1 MIIPL
6 LSVILSENLSTENI
20 FINFTNDFLTFF
32 SIEKSLLSILMI
44 YFLIITLQLTFTFV
58 SSIYQSKVINNF
70 SYKIRKI
77 FFNSIIDSTWNFIL
91 KKEIEEHSNQILNES
106 NRTAACLRIFFLAF
120 KALFLVM
127 FYTIIAFL
135 NSPSLLFFVAIVA
148 LVMFIIS
155 IPLGKKSKQIG
166 KKITLINENLLSQI
180 QNSLINFKIIK
191 IFNNQFF
198 FKDKLKKSFINDK
211 DIYVQADF
219 IQNLTT
225 YLLSIWGVV
234 SICII
239 IWISQSVFKTDS
251 IILIVTL
258 YLYLR
263 IYNQL
268 IDLYQNINSF
278 IMSFEGYVNLQNE
291 QIIADRNKE
300 RLKNKNTKFLSNEVS
315 IEFKNI
321 FLSYGSQEVHKNL
334 SFKIQKKEFVG
345 IFGPSGSGKSTIV
358 DLICGLLSPQK
369 GKILINGFDIDN
381 INIKKWRESI
391 GYITQ
396 SVYLIDGSIKEN
408 ISFNRENISN
418 DKILN
423 VLKLVGADLFVN
435 KKEKKLSTKINLR
448 TSNLSGGEKQRI
460 GIARGLLGDKSLLIF
475 DEPTS
480 SLDSVNE
487 KKIIS
492 IIKKLKGK
500 KTIILISHDLKVM
513 KFCDKIIKI

>member
-1 MIIPL
+1 
-6 LSVILSENLSTENI
+6 
-20 FINFTNDFLTFF
+20 
-32 SIEKSLLSILMI
+32 
-44 YFLIITLQLTFTFV
+44 
-58 SSIYQSKVINNF
+58 
-70 SYKIRKI
+70 
-77 FFNSIIDSTWNFIL
+77 
-91 KKEIEEHSNQILNES
+91 
-106 NRTAACLRIFFLAF
+106 
-120 KALFLVM
+120 
-127 FYTIIAFL
+127 
-135 NSPSLLFFVAIVA
+135 
-148 LVMFIIS
+148 
-155 IPLGKKSKQIG
+155 
-166 KKITLINENLLSQI
+166 
-180 QNSLINFKIIK
+180 
-191 IFNNQFF
+191 
-198 FKDKLKKSFINDK
+198 
-211 DIYVQADF
+211 
-219 IQNLTT
+219 
-225 YLLSIWGVV
+225 
-234 SICII
+234 
-239 IWISQSVFKTDS
+239 
-251 IILIVTL
+251 
-258 YLYLR
+258 
-263 IYNQL
+263 
-268 IDLYQNINSF
+268 
-278 IMSFEGYVNLQNE
+278 MSFEGYVNLQNE

-381 INIKKWRESI
+381 INIRKWRESI